1 MLLTL
6 RTTHVPAT
14 DLGFQPVGEED
25 PQVGAPTRMGVF
37 SR

>member
-14 DLGFQPVGEED
+14 DLGYLLHKPPDRSNTAIWVRERD
-25 PQVGAPTRMGVF
+25 V
-37 SR
+37 

>member
-14 DLGFQPVGEED
+14 DLGFQPVGEEH
-25 PQVGAPTRMGVF
+25 PEVGAPTQMGIF
-37 SR
+37 AR